1 MKLSTSIKIMFRK
14 YGNDGDDNGY
24 DNNGD
29 DGDDGGY
36 NDGDDDSDNCD
47 YGDEDLMV
55 IITFLHNNNNKW

>member
-1 MKLSTSIKIMFRK
+1 MFRK
-14 YGNDGDDNGY
+14 YSNDGYENGY

-55 IITFLHNNNNKW
+55 IMTFLHNNNNK